1 MFWLTPLYLD
11 ASIEWDNL
19 LTLVNSASSE
29 EAKERVK
36 EGLVFVHSQVVSA
49 IKVELHTIEENEST
63 IEDNERAYF
72 EFESLLRKIEDEYRE
87 ITQGQ
92 LSKLNTQVR

>member
-29 EAKERVK
+29 EAKERIK

-49 IKVELHTIEENEST
+49 IKVELHTIEENRST
-63 IEDNERAYF
+63 TEDNERAYF